1 VRSLKIPFLPEDQ
14 QHRIVA
20 RVDALMALCDQLES
34 SLTTATT
41 TRSRLLE
48 ALLHEAL
55 NGALGDQTEA
65 AA

>member
-1 VRSLKIPFLPEDQ
+1 MFSLAFGPLLDGR
-14 QHRIVA
+14 HRIVA
-20 RVDALMALCDQLES
+20 RVDALMALCDQLEA

-41 TRSRLLE
+41 TRSRLLD

-55 NGALGDQTEA
+55 GGAPGDQAEA